1 MNRTE
6 WVDACAERLAVQLDL
21 GADQARD
28 LADTLADNEAKDAG
42 SLEPKDWTAPVEAA
56 DEEITYWQEGE

>member
-6 WVDACAERLAVQLDL
+6 WVDACAERLAVQLDI

-28 LADTLADNEAKDAG
+28 LAEILADNEAKDAS
-42 SLEPKDWTAPVEAA
+42 SLEPNDWTEPVEAA
-56 DEEITYWQEGE
+56 DEEISSWGEG